1 MKEKQTERMI
11 GLRVVNILSVIAL
24 IAAIIFAIITL
35 FQQTGIVLGKIVG
48 GMWGSLTKEELHEI
62 EKELTLSGL
71 YWQIPC
77 AVVILTV
84 SVVSLGITI
93 YKRRAMRRAQTENPF
108 SDDRF
113 IRIRMIYR
121 EGRFIGCCIASVII
135 CACMLCLL
143 MMLLV

>member
-1 MKEKQTERMI
+1 MEEKRNERMT
-11 GLRVVNILSVIAL
+11 GLRVVNILSVVAL

-35 FQQTGIVLGKIVG
+35 FQQTGIALSVIVG
-48 GMWGSLTKEELHEI
+48 EMWDGLTKEELHEI
-62 EKELTLSGL
+62 GKELALSGL

-77 AVVILTV
+77 AVVIIML
-84 SVVSLGITI
+84 SVVSLGIAI

-113 IRIRMIYR
+113 NRIRMIYR

-143 MMLLV
+143 LT